1 MFKQS
6 LLLII
11 SLLLCSGLVAHATAN
26 DEKQLNNLK
35 QEIKKLEQ
43 WLNSARDEHSQLDKA
58 LRQSDLEIA
67 KLLQQVEATRQE
79 LKGEQAR
86 LKKLR
91 QEQSQLREL
100 KQQHR
105 EHLAEQVRAAQQL
118 GDQGPLKL
126 LLNQDDPQQM
136 QRMMRYFDYFNAA
149 RINNIRHLIAELQRL
164 DTVAEQIQQQERKLQ
179 QTETSLLQ
187 QNRLLTARKIEQKKL
202 LASLARQLSNR
213 ELRLK
218 RKHADR
224 QRLERLLGEVQTLI
238 SNSPRRNDE
247 RPFRAMKGKLPR
259 PTKGR
264 IRKAFGN
271 RRDQHAR
278 WDGWL
283 INTQE
288 GQQIRAVHHGRVVFA
303 DWLRGFG
310 LLTIIDHGH
319 GYLSLYAHNQT
330 LFHEVGTWVN
340 QGDTLA
346 LSGINQDTGTSNLYF
361 EIRHKGHPQDPAVWL
376 KRR

>member
-1 MFKQS
+1 MFKHLT
-6 LLLII
+6 LLLTAA
-11 SLLLCSGLVAHATAN
+11 LLCSTVAAN
-26 DEKQLNNLK
+26 DEQQLSNLK

-43 WLNSARDEHSQLDKA
+43 WLNTARDEHSQLDQA
-58 LRQSDLEIA
+58 LRKSDLEISE
-67 KLLQQVEATRQE
+67 LLKKIETTRTE
-79 LKGEQAR
+79 LKEEQSR

-91 QEQSQLREL
+91 LEQSQLREL

-105 EHLAEQVRAAQQL
+105 QHLAEQLRSAQKL

-126 LLNQDDPQQM
+126 LLNQDDPQQV

-149 RINNIRHLIAELQRL
+149 RIKNIQRLLAELQRL
-164 DTVAEQIQQQERKLQ
+164 DTIAEQIQQQELKLQ
-179 QTETSLLQ
+179 QSESRLLK
-187 QNRLLTARKIEQKKL
+187 QNRALTARKQQQKKL
-202 LASLARQLSNR
+202 LASLSKQLSSR
-213 ELRLK
+213 EQRLQ
-218 RKHADR
+218 RKQADR
-224 QRLERLLGEVQTLI
+224 KRLEKLLGEVQTLI
-238 SNSPRRNDE
+238 SNSPRKNDE

-259 PTKGR
+259 PASGR
-264 IRKAFGN
+264 VAKAFGN

-283 INTQE
+283 INTRE
-288 GQQIRAVHHGRVVFA
+288 GQKVRAVHHGRVVFS

-310 LLTIIDHGH
+310 LITIIDHGH

-346 LSGINQDTGTSNLYF
+346 LSGINQDSGKANLYF
-361 EIRHKGHPQDPAVWL
+361 EIRHQGRPQDPAAWL

>member
-1 MFKQS
+1 MFRHLT
-6 LLLII
+6 LLFTT
-11 SLLLCSGLVAHATAN
+11 LLLCSNVLAN
-26 DEKQLNNLK
+26 DEQQLNALK
-35 QEIKKLEQ
+35 QEIRKLEL
-43 WLNSARDEHSQLDKA
+43 WLNKARDEHSQLDKA
-58 LRQSDLEIA
+58 LRQSDLEISA
-67 KLLQQVEATRQE
+67 LLQQIESTRSE
-79 LKGEQAR
+79 LKEEQGR

-105 EHLAEQVRAAQQL
+105 THLAEQIRAAQQL

-136 QRMMRYFDYFNAA
+136 QRMLRYFDYFNDA
-149 RINNIRHLIAELQRL
+149 RINNIRQLISELQRL
-164 DTVAEQIQQQERKLQ
+164 DTIAEQIQQQERKLQ
-179 QTETSLLQ
+179 QTESQLLQ
-187 QNRLLTARKIEQKKL
+187 QNRTLSARKNEQKKL
-202 LASLARQLSNR
+202 LASLSKQLSGK
-213 ELRLK
+213 EQRLQ
-218 RKHADR
+218 RKQADR

-238 SNSPRRNDE
+238 SNSPRKNDE
-247 RPFRAMKGKLPR
+247 RPFRTMKGKLPR
-259 PTKGR
+259 PASGR
-264 IRKAFGN
+264 ISKAFGN

-283 INTQE
+283 INTRE
-288 GQQIRAVHHGRVVFA
+288 GQKISAIHHGRIVFA

-330 LFHEVGTWVN
+330 LFYEVGAWVN

-346 LSGINQDTGTSNLYF
+346 LSGVNQDNGKANLYF
-361 EIRHKGHPQDPAVWL
+361 EIRYQGKPQDPAAWL